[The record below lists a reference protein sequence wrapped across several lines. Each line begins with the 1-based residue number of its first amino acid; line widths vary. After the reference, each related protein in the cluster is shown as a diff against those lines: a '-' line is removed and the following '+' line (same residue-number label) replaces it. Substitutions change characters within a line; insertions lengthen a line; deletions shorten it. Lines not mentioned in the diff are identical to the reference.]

1 MIDVINLKEM
11 PEGIMELGGRV
22 EVLSGKHMSPRV
34 FPEPLDDVEVRR
46 IRRQEY
52 EVDSEFG
59 RLVLYCL
66 TMLVTRIVKDYGD
79 RGVTRCL
86 PYLFQKGFCLV
97 GININHGMGLYDVKR
112 ERIDASEKIEAV
124 PSCSGFEV
132 KRLLTPH
139 MAGECLQCEMDGV
152 HEIELAFTVFG
163 LIYNRLQ
170 CGNPFVL
177 FLWTSS
183 ARNRLCL
190 YEPEAAAM
198 HYLPCPCQA
207 EHNTADVP
215 DNICGLGGTSGRL
228 GFQSAGNLIHMTF
241 QPTGT
246 TRNGSDSENGID
258 SFVVVRMNHAVN
270 EVAAASRYCSYTL
283 ATQLRFR
290 HFGHKGTTTFAD
302 YAGGSSFA
310 FLFETGIRLLT
321 IFDGEQCCIDNFKNE
336 VVIYQR
342 RSPSFIGYGD
352 DSHFAQILYVLPINN

>member
-1 MIDVINLKEM
+1 MIDVVNLKEM
-11 PEGIMELGGRV
+11 PECIMELGRGI
-22 EVLSGKHMSPRV
+22 EILSSQNMTSSV
-34 FPEPLDDVEVRR
+34 FPESLDYIEIRR

-59 RLVLYCL
+59 RRVLYCL
-66 TMLVTRIVKDYGD
+66 TMLVTRVVKDYGD
-79 RGVTRCL
+79 RCVARCL

-97 GININHGMGLYDVKR
+97 GIHINHGMGLYDVKR
-112 ERIDASEKIEAV
+112 EWIDTSEKIETV
-124 PSCSGFEV
+124 PSCSGLEV

-139 MAGECLQCEMDGV
+139 MAGERLQCEMDGI

-183 ARNRLCL
+183 ARDRLCL
-190 YEPEAAAM
+190 YEPEAATM

-207 EHNTADVP
+207 EHNAADVP
-215 DNICGLGGTSGRL
+215 NNICGLGGTSGRF
-228 GFQSAGNLIHMTF
+228 GFQSAGNLIHMF
-241 QPTGT
+241 LQPTGT
-246 TRNGSDSENGID
+246 TRNGGDSENGID
-258 SFVVVRMNHAVN
+258 SPVVIRMNHAVN
-270 EVAAASRYCSYTL
+270 EVAAASHYCSYAL

-302 YAGGSSFA
+302 DAGGSSLA

-321 IFDGEQCCIDNFKNE
+321 IFDGEQCCIDNLRMRLLSING
-336 VVIYQR
+336 VR
-342 RSPSFIGYGD
+342 RLLLDMETIP
-352 DSHFAQILYVLPINN
+352 ILHKYFMFYL